1 MNELLIYSD
10 IGESFFYD
18 SVSAKSVKSAIAGMS
33 GDLSVRINSPG
44 GDVFDGFAIYNM
56 LAQYD
61 GKVTV
66 HIDGLAASAASVIAM
81 AGDEIVMADN
91 ALMMIHDPWTISVGD
106 ASEMRTTA
114 DLLDK
119 IKGSIVTTYLSKT
132 VLDEADVADKMAAET
147 WFNAD
152 EAVEYGFATSKVSE
166 SAKIANSIEKPW
178 IKNAPRPAANSQPE
192 TDEEIIAW
200 RIALN
205 RKRLALLS

>member
-18 SVSAKSVKSAIAGMS
+18 SVSAKSIKSQLDGMT
-33 GDLSVRINSPG
+33 GALSVRINSPG
-44 GDVFDGFAIYNM
+44 GDVFDGFAIYNL
-56 LAQYD
+56 LAQYE
-61 GKVTV
+61 GQVTV

-81 AGDEIVMADN
+81 AGDEIIMADN

-106 ASEMRTTA
+106 SSEMRSTA

-119 IKGSIVTTYLSKT
+119 IKGSIVTTYLSKSS
-132 VLDEADVADKMAAET
+132 LSEGEIAD
-147 WFNAD
+147 NLQ
-152 EAVEYGFATSKVSE
+152 
-166 SAKIANSIEKPW
+166 KPW
-178 IKNAPRPAANSQPE
+178 IKNMPKPAATEQPE
-192 TDEEIIAW
+192 KPEEITAW